1 MLLLYLAG
9 EDNIVREDV
18 NLSDQRRLFL
28 KKILKSYISLKFY
41 SSEESLL
48 VNTSL
53 ALVNSDQI
61 YKAQTQT

>member
-61 YKAQTQT
+61 YKVQTQT